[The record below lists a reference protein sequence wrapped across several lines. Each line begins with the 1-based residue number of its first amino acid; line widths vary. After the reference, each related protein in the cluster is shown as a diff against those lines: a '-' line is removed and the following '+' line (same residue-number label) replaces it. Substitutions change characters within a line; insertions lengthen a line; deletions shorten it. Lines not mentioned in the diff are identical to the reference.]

1 MKMIERHKICT
12 RCIMDK
18 TVPDIRFDE
27 NGICNYCTEYFDK
40 INKLNLDEL
49 QKGNL
54 LRKVLREI
62 KEEGKNKDYDCI
74 LGVSGG
80 LDSSYLLYHAVKLGL
95 RPLAVHLDNGWDS
108 ELSISNIEKLV
119 KTLNVDL
126 YTYVIDWE
134 EFKDLEIAFFR
145 ANVIDIEMLTDHAI
159 VATLYGAALERKIKY
174 ILAGTNMTNE
184 GIRIPGAWSH
194 SKLDLK
200 NIKSIHR
207 RYGTRKKMDTFPTI
221 GLTRYLKYRFID
233 GIKWVSLLDY
243 LTYNWDEA
251 IQVLNKEIDW
261 RNYEKKHYESIFTRF
276 YQGYILPTKFN
287 VDKRKVHYSTL
298 ICSGQMARERAYE
311 LMKNDPYDDEQLLKE
326 DKEYVLKKL
335 GLNNE
340 EFEEYIN
347 SPSVPHSYYSSN
359 EWIYQQLVVKP
370 YSIAKKLTGVIS
382 TLFGGKLVS

>member
-1 MKMIERHKICT
+1 MKTDDQICT
-12 RCIMDK
+12 RCIMDN

-27 NGICNYCTEYFDK
+27 KGICNYCTKYFEVMDK
-40 INKLNLDEL
+40 LYIDEV
-49 QKGNL
+49 QKERGL
-54 LRKVLREI
+54 KRIVDEI
-62 KEEGKNKDYDCI
+62 KEKGRGKDYDSI

-80 LDSSYLLYHAVKLGL
+80 LDSSYLLYRAVKLGL

-126 YTYVIDWE
+126 YTHVIDWE
-134 EFKDLEIAFFR
+134 EFKDLEIAFFK

-159 VATLYGAALERKIKY
+159 VATLYETALRRKIKY
-174 ILAGTNMTNE
+174 ILAGTNMANE
-184 GIRIPGAWSH
+184 GIRIPGVWGH

-200 NIKSIHR
+200 NIESIYE
-207 RYGTRKKMDTFPTI
+207 RYGSRKTIDTFPTI

-243 LTYNWDEA
+243 LTYDGDEA
-251 IQVLNKEIDW
+251 IHILNKEINW
-261 RNYEKKHYESIFTRF
+261 RKYEKKHYESIFTRF
-276 YQGYILPTKFN
+276 YQGYILPKKFN

-298 ICSGQMARERAYE
+298 ICSGQMTRERACE

-335 GLNNE
+335 GLSNE
-340 EFEEYIN
+340 EFEKYIN
-347 SPSVPHSYYSSN
+347 SPSVPHSCYPSN
-359 EWIYQQLVVKP
+359 ERIYRQLVVKP
-370 YSIAKKLTGVIS
+370 YRIAKKLMGVIS
-382 TLFGGKLVS
+382 TPWRKH